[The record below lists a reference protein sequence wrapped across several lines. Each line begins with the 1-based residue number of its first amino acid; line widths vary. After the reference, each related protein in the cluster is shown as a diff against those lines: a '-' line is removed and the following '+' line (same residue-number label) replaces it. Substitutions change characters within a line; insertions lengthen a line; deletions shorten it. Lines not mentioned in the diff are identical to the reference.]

1 MKHSDNN
8 ISISPTP
15 SKEGVGRGVRPGA
28 NPWVLGGL
36 TLLLLA
42 AMAASCLF
50 GAVDFEWADLWQ
62 SPIFLQLRLPRVMM
76 SVLVGAVLSVC
87 GAAYQSIFRNPL
99 TDPYV
104 LGVSS
109 GASLGAAVA
118 ILLGLEAFLW
128 GVGGMALGAALA
140 TVVLI
145 YRIASMGN
153 RMHTTTL
160 LLTGVCLTLLIS
172 ALISFLMVLNQ
183 EKMDAIIF
191 WTMGSFGSSG
201 WTDVWMMAP
210 VAMVGIGVVLWHSRD
225 LNLLLA
231 GSEAARSMGV
241 EVERVKRILLLGTTL
256 MVAFAVSS
264 SGVIGFVGLIVPHAV
279 RLVAGPDN
287 RRLVPYSML
296 CGALFVLVCDT
307 LARTLLRPSE
317 LPVGSLTSMVGAPLF
332 IYLLYKNK
340 RSY

>member
-1 MKHSDNN
+1 MS
-8 ISISPTP
+8 
-15 SKEGVGRGVRPGA
+15 V
-28 NPWVLGGL
+28 
-36 TLLLLA
+36 LLA
-42 AMAASCLF
+42 ATMAVCSLF
-50 GAVDFEWADLWQ
+50 GAVDFVWDEIQDSQ
-62 SPIFLQLRLPRVMM
+62 IFWQLRLPRVIMGA
-76 SVLVGAVLSVC
+76 LVGAVLSVC

-109 GASLGAAVA
+109 GASLGASVA

-128 GVGGMALGAALA
+128 GVGGMALAAALL
-140 TVVLI
+140 TVLLI
-145 YRIASMGN
+145 YKIASIGN

-172 ALISFLMVLNQ
+172 DRMHTTTLLLTGVCLTLLISAVISFLMVLNQ
-183 EKMDAIIF
+183 EKMDSIIF
-191 WTMGSFGSSG
+191 WTMGSFGSSS
-201 WTDVWMMAP
+201 WTDVWMLLP
-210 VAMVGIGVVLWHSRD
+210 VAAVGMGVVLWYSRD

-231 GSEAARSMGV
+231 GSEAAQSMGC
-241 EVERVKRILLLGTTL
+241 EVEKVKRVLLAATTL

-264 SGVIGFVGLIVPHAV
+264 CGVIGFVGLIVPHAV

-287 RRLVPYSML
+287 RRVVPYAML
-296 CGALFVLVCDT
+296 CGAIFVLLCDT
-307 LARTLLRPSE
+307 LARTVLRPSE

-340 RSY
+340 KSY

>member
-1 MKHSDNN
+1 M
-8 ISISPTP
+8 
-15 SKEGVGRGVRPGA
+15 VA
-28 NPWVLGGL
+28 GL
-36 TLLLLA
+36 CLLLLA
-42 AMAASCLF
+42 AMAGSCML
-50 GAVDFEWADLWQ
+50 GAVDFTWDEMLH
-62 SPIFLQLRLPRVMM
+62 SPIFWQLRLPRVIM

-118 ILLGLEAFLW
+118 ILLGLEAWRW
-128 GVGGMALGAALA
+128 GVGGMALLAALL
-140 TVVLI
+140 TVWLI
-145 YRIASMGN
+145 YRIASVGN

-172 ALISFLMVLNQ
+172 AVISFLMVLNQ

-191 WTMGSFGSSG
+191 WTMGSFGSAS
-201 WTDVWMMAP
+201 WTDVGVLTP
-210 VAMVGIGVVLWHSRD
+210 VAVVGIGVVIYFSRD

-231 GSEAARSMGV
+231 GSEAAQSMGV
-241 EVERVKRILLLGTTL
+241 EVERLKRTLLLATTL

-264 SGVIGFVGLIVPHAV
+264 CGVIGFVGLIVPHAV
-279 RLVAGPDN
+279 RLVAGSDN
-287 RRLVPYSML
+287 RRVVPYSML
-296 CGALFVLVCDT
+296 CGALFVLLADT
-307 LARTLLRPSE
+307 LARYLLRPSE
-317 LPVGSLTSMVGAPLF
+317 LPVGSLTSIVGAPLF

-340 RSY
+340 RSS

>member
-1 MKHSDNN
+1 M
-8 ISISPTP
+8 
-15 SKEGVGRGVRPGA
+15 A
-28 NPWVLGGL
+28 GL
-36 TLLLLA
+36 TLLLAA
-42 AMAASCLF
+42 AMAGSCLF
-50 GAVDFEWADLWQ
+50 GAADIKMADIVNSQ
-62 SPIFLQLRLPRVMM
+62 IFWQLRLPRVLM

-128 GVGGMALGAALA
+128 GVGGMALAAALA
-140 TVVLI
+140 TVWLI
-145 YRIASMGN
+145 YRIASIGN

-183 EKMDAIIF
+183 EKMDSIIF
-191 WTMGSFGSSG
+191 WTMGSFGSSS
-201 WTDVWMMAP
+201 WTDVAVMAP
-210 VAMVGIGVVLWHSRD
+210 VAVAGMGVVLWYSRD

-231 GSEAARSMGV
+231 GSEAAKSMGC
-241 EVERVKRILLLGTTL
+241 EVEKVKRVLLLATTL
-256 MVAFAVSS
+256 MVAFAVSTC
-264 SGVIGFVGLIVPHAV
+264 GVIGFVGLIVPHAV
-279 RLVAGPDN
+279 RLVAGADN
-287 RRLVPYSML
+287 RRVVPYSML

-307 LARTLLRPSE
+307 LARYLLRPSE
-317 LPVGSLTSMVGAPLF
+317 LPVGSLTSMVGAPMF
-332 IYLLYKNK
+332 IYLLYRNK
-340 RSY
+340 KGY

>member
-1 MKHSDNN
+1 MTNERKS
-8 ISISPTP
+8 
-15 SKEGVGRGVRPGA
+15 GRA
-28 NPWVLGGL
+28 NTWVMAGL
-36 TLLLLA
+36 TLLLAA
-42 AMAASCLF
+42 AMAGSCLL
-50 GAVDFEWADLWQ
+50 GAADIKMADIVNSQ
-62 SPIFLQLRLPRVMM
+62 IFWQLRLPRVLM

-128 GVGGMALGAALA
+128 GVGGMALAAALA
-140 TVVLI
+140 TVWLI
-145 YRIASMGN
+145 YRIASIGN

-183 EKMDAIIF
+183 EKMDSIIF
-191 WTMGSFGSSG
+191 WTMGSFGSSS
-201 WTDVWMMAP
+201 WTDVAVMAP
-210 VAMVGIGVVLWHSRD
+210 VAVAGMGVVLWYSRD

-231 GSEAARSMGV
+231 GSEAAKSMGC
-241 EVERVKRILLLGTTL
+241 EVETVKRVLLLATTL
-256 MVAFAVSS
+256 MVAFAVSTC
-264 SGVIGFVGLIVPHAV
+264 GVIGFVGLIVPHAV
-279 RLVAGPDN
+279 RLVAGADN
-287 RRLVPYSML
+287 RRVVPYSML

-307 LARTLLRPSE
+307 LARYLLRPSE
-317 LPVGSLTSMVGAPLF
+317 LPVGSLTSMVGAPMF
-332 IYLLYKNK
+332 IYLLYRNK
-340 RSY
+340 KGY

>member
-1 MKHSDNN
+1 MLESVNN
-8 ISISPTP
+8 
-15 SKEGVGRGVRPGA
+15 KRLRQGV
-28 NPWVLGGL
+28 NPWAMLL
-36 TLLLLA
+36 LMLLLLV
-42 AMAASCLF
+42 AMVAGCLV
-50 GAVDFEWADLWQ
+50 GAVDFDRGEILN
-62 SPIFLQLRLPRVMM
+62 SPIFWQLRLPRVLL
-76 SVLVGAVLSVC
+76 SVVVGAVLSVC

-118 ILLGLEAFLW
+118 ILVGLEAYLW
-128 GVGGMALGAALA
+128 GVGGCALVAALL
-140 TVVLI
+140 TVLLI
-145 YRIASMGN
+145 YKIASIGN

-172 ALISFLMVLNQ
+172 AVISFLMVLNH
-183 EKMDAIIF
+183 EKMDSIIF
-191 WTMGSFGSSG
+191 WTMGSFGSAT
-201 WTDVWMMAP
+201 WTDVVIVAP
-210 VAMVGIGVVLWHSRD
+210 VAVVGIGVVLYYSRD

-241 EVERVKRILLLGTTL
+241 EVERVKRMLLLFTTL

-264 SGVIGFVGLIVPHAV
+264 CGVIGFVGLIVPHAV

-287 RRLVPYSML
+287 RRVVPYSVV

-307 LARTLLRPSE
+307 LARTMLRPSE
-317 LPVGSLTSMVGAPLF
+317 LPVGSLTSIVGAPLF
-332 IYLLYKNK
+332 IYLLYRNK
-340 RSY
+340 KRY

>member
-1 MKHSDNN
+1 MSYRNR
-8 ISISPTP
+8 
-15 SKEGVGRGVRPGA
+15 V
-28 NPWVLGGL
+28 NPWVMVLL
-36 TLLLLA
+36 TVLLLA
-42 AMAASCLF
+42 AMASSCLL
-50 GAVDFEWADLWQ
+50 GAADIKAADIMQ
-62 SPIFLQLRLPRVMM
+62 SPIFWRLRLPRVLM

-118 ILLGLEAFLW
+118 ILLGLEAVAW
-128 GVGGMALGAALA
+128 GVGGMALAAALA
-140 TVVLI
+140 TVWLI
-145 YRIASMGN
+145 YRIASIGN

-183 EKMDAIIF
+183 EKMDSIIF
-191 WTMGSFGSSG
+191 WTMGSFGSSS
-201 WTDVWMMAP
+201 WNDVAVLAP
-210 VAMVGIGVVLWHSRD
+210 VAALGIGVVLWYGRD

-231 GSEAARSMGV
+231 GSEAAKSMGC
-241 EVERVKRILLLGTTL
+241 EVEKVKRVLLLATTL

-264 SGVIGFVGLIVPHAV
+264 CGVIGFVGLIVPHAV

-287 RRLVPYSML
+287 RRVVPYSML

-307 LARTLLRPSE
+307 LARYVLRPSE

-332 IYLLYKNK
+332 IYLLYRNK
-340 RSY
+340 KGY

>member
-1 MKHSDNN
+1 MNTGSHSPNREVAN
-8 ISISPTP
+8 SALRT
-15 SKEGVGRGVRPGA
+15 RGA
-28 NPWVLGGL
+28 NPWVVAGL
-36 TLLLLA
+36 VLLLLV
-42 AMAASCLF
+42 AMTGSCLL
-50 GAVDFEWADLWQ
+50 GAVDFEWNEEWLRH
-62 SPIFLQLRLPRVMM
+62 IFLPLRLPRVIMC
-76 SVLVGAVLSVC
+76 VFVGAILSVC

-118 ILLGLEAFLW
+118 ILLGLEAWIW
-128 GVGGMALGAALA
+128 GVGGVALVSALL
-140 TVVLI
+140 TVLLI
-145 YRIASMGN
+145 YRIASIGN

-172 ALISFLMVLNQ
+172 AVISFLMVLNQ
-183 EKMDAIIF
+183 EKMDSIIF
-191 WTMGSFGSSG
+191 WTMGSFGSVS
-201 WTDVWMMAP
+201 WADVAMLTP
-210 VAMVGIGVVLWHSRD
+210 VAVVGISVVLWYGRD

-231 GSEAARSMGV
+231 GSEAAQSMGV
-241 EVERVKRILLLGTTL
+241 EVEKVKRVLLLATTL

-264 SGVIGFVGLIVPHAV
+264 CGVIGFVGLIVPHAV

-287 RRLVPYSML
+287 RKVVPYSML
-296 CGALFVLVCDT
+296 CGAIFVLVCDT
-307 LARTLLRPSE
+307 LARYMLRPSE

-340 RSY
+340 KRY

>member
-1 MKHSDNN
+1 MTNERKS
-8 ISISPTP
+8 
-15 SKEGVGRGVRPGA
+15 GRA
-28 NPWVLGGL
+28 NTWVMAGL
-36 TLLLLA
+36 TLLLAA
-42 AMAASCLF
+42 AMAGSCLL
-50 GAVDFEWADLWQ
+50 GAADIRMADIVNSQ
-62 SPIFLQLRLPRVMM
+62 IFWQLRLPRVLM

-128 GVGGMALGAALA
+128 GVGGMALAAALA
-140 TVVLI
+140 TVWLI
-145 YRIASMGN
+145 YRIASIGN

-172 ALISFLMVLNQ
+172 ALISFLMVLNK
-183 EKMDAIIF
+183 EKMDSIIF
-191 WTMGSFGSSG
+191 WTMGSFGSSS
-201 WTDVWMMAP
+201 WTDVAVMAP
-210 VAMVGIGVVLWHSRD
+210 VAVAGMGVVLWYSRD

-231 GSEAARSMGV
+231 GSEAAKSMGC
-241 EVERVKRILLLGTTL
+241 EVEKVKRVLLLATTL

-264 SGVIGFVGLIVPHAV
+264 CGVIGFVGLIVPHAV
-279 RLVAGPDN
+279 RLVAGADN
-287 RRLVPYSML
+287 RRVVPYSML

-307 LARTLLRPSE
+307 LARYLLRPSE
-317 LPVGSLTSMVGAPLF
+317 LPVGSLTSMVGAPMF
-332 IYLLYKNK
+332 IYLLYRNK
-340 RSY
+340 KGY